1 MGGKK
6 RLSLK
11 QMERLQARQRQQKAS
26 KKSGLGAGAET
37 KTKEIGIFPPDPKN
51 KKVLDELRKMK
62 VITPY
67 SVASRLNLR
76 ISVAKHFIKE
86 LEQQGAVE
94 YVSGSRNIRIYKM
107 RPIAD

>member
-11 QMERLQARQRQQKAS
+11 QMERLQARQREQKSS
-26 KKSGLGAGAET
+26 KKSGGGAET
-37 KTKEIGIFPPDPKN
+37 KELGIVLPDPKN
-51 KKVLDELRKMK
+51 RKVLDELRKMK

-76 ISVAKHFIKE
+76 ISVAKHFIKK

-107 RPIAD
+107 RSIAD

>member
-6 RLSLK
+6 RLNLK
-11 QMERLQARQRQQKAS
+11 QMERLQSRQQQQKTK
-26 KKSGLGAGAET
+26 KKSGSGTET
-37 KTKEIGIFPPDPKN
+37 KTKEIGLFSPDPKD
-51 KKVLDELRKMK
+51 KKVLAELEKMK

-76 ISVAKHFIKE
+76 MSVAKNFIKE

-94 YVSGSRNIRIYKM
+94 YVSGTRNIKIYKM

>member
-6 RLSLK
+6 KLSLK
-11 QMERLQARQRQQKAS
+11 QMERLQARQQQQKTS
-26 KKSGLGAGAET
+26 KKSGAGAE
-37 KTKEIGIFPPDPKN
+37 TKEIGIFPPDPKD
-51 KKVLDELRKMK
+51 KKVIDELRKMK
-62 VITPY
+62 VITPH

-76 ISVAKHFIKE
+76 ISAAKHFIKE

-94 YVSGSRNIRIYKM
+94 YVSGNRNIRIYKM